1 MRKRLSYEISEI
13 VPYINWLYFF
23 HAWGLSG
30 KPLAEKE
37 KMRQEALRML
47 ASWEGTYHTHG
58 IFSLLQA
65 CGDGD
70 DILVY
75 LRDGDFPPG
84 EETTKIASPIR
95 EKMMR
100 IPMLRQQRDVVDGQP
115 NLCLADYLIPASLHR
130 GRDLIGLFCA
140 TVDGMIPEAYRNDD
154 YQSMLA
160 QTLCDRLA
168 EGTAE
173 RMHEEVRRHYW
184 GYAPDEHL
192 TMPQLLLEEY
202 QGIRPAVGYPS
213 IPDTSVNFV
222 LNEILGMQD
231 VGIRL
236 TETGMMTPHAS
247 VSGFMFAHPKARY
260 FEVGKVGED
269 QLRDYARRRGIPLE
283 TMKKF
288 LLSSLLRK

>member
-1 MRKRLSYEISEI
+1 MRKKLSYEISEI

-37 KMRQEALRML
+37 KIRQEALLML

-84 EETTKIASPIR
+84 KETTVASSAK
-95 EKMMR
+95 EKMVR

-115 NLCLADYLIPASLHR
+115 NLCLADYLMPVSLHR
-130 GRDLIGLFCA
+130 GRDLVGLFCT
-140 TVDGMIPEAYRNDD
+140 TVDGMIPETYKNDD
-154 YQSMLA
+154 YLSMLA

-173 RMHEEVRRHYW
+173 RMHEEIRRCYW

-192 TMPQLLLEEY
+192 TMPQLLREEY
-202 QGIRPAVGYPS
+202 RGIRPAVGYPS

-222 LNEILGMQD
+222 LNEILEMQD

-260 FEVGKVGED
+260 FEVGKIGED

-283 TMKKF
+283 TMRKF